1 MMTALAELGSP
12 GLTAVGDT
20 REQALERG
28 SAAADRIRFVT
39 ADVDAK
45 ALA

>member
-20 REQALERG
+20 REQARELYERAVAVLDAEAE
-28 SAAADRIRFVT
+28 AALRP
-39 ADVDAK
+39 
-45 ALA
+45 